1 MRTTPRTQRSQAM
14 IWFCWFVVLL
24 VLPWVYG
31 VPLARLEG
39 IAGYAPRSAPPS
51 ADASAVALV
60 VVPDPQPGARWPW
73 LAHSRWRKW
82 ALARYQAAQR
92 AYRRAVWAARGARC
106 LLAGAVTMAAVVDL
120 LTRAQLRRN
129 LGALPVLYQ
138 LLDIL
143 QVRQII
149 NRHCPSAAEIDQG
162 AVVIVLVLNRL
173 LAPRPLYKVADWVGQ
188 TVLHTMLGVP
198 AAKFNDDRLGRTLDA
213 IAPQARAIWL
223 DIVDQALLHFD
234 VDLRFLFYDLT
245 ALVMQ
250 GEFAASDLVD
260 YGFAHNTPS
269 DKQKIKV
276 GATAAADGN
285 VPLAYDSLSGR
296 TADLAT
302 VQQNME
308 RLCRLLERHGCPL
321 HEVLVIGDRGTMND
335 ELAVAYDRKQ
345 LQYLA
350 GLQPQQ
356 KAHRDL
362 LLAVPEAQFY
372 AHPLTTAEGAQGD
385 YFGLPCCITFTHAG
399 KTVMHRG
406 LVVLSGPMRH
416 AVRQGRA
423 RQLHELRE
431 ALTAVR
437 AKIGQKR
444 YRSVQEVQARA
455 ATCLRRSPVG
465 HLLIATAYQTESG
478 QVELGW
484 QIDGLAL
491 FHAMQ
496 HDGRYLL
503 VTNDWQ
509 LAPARML
516 ALYRSKDG
524 LEKRFE
530 VAKQDLHVRPLY
542 VHSDQRIQA
551 MLLLNMLALLA
562 YSLLERQARRRG
574 LALTTRRII
583 EQLENLTII
592 ETQCWDGSLVR
603 RLTPVDAEQA
613 ELLAALAQLLASVL
627 LPRYRPALPST
638 AAWAMPEYQPPPD
651 EPLA

>member
-1 MRTTPRTQRSQAM
+1 MRTTTRMHRSQALM
-14 IWFCWFVVLL
+14 WCCWFVVLL

-31 VPLARLEG
+31 VSLARLEG
-39 IAGYAPRSAPPS
+39 SAGHPPRAGLPPT
-51 ADASAVALV
+51 DASALALV
-60 VVPDPQPGARWPW
+60 VVPDPQPGVRWPW
-73 LAHSRWRKW
+73 LARSRWRKW

-92 AYRRAVWAARGARC
+92 AYRRAVWAARGAR
-106 LLAGAVTMAAVVDL
+106 LLLSGALTMAAVVDL

-129 LGALPVLYQ
+129 LGALPVLHQ

-149 NRHCPSAAEIDQG
+149 NRHCPSAAAVDQG
-162 AVVIVLVLNRL
+162 AVVVVLVLNRL

-188 TVLHTMLGVP
+188 TVLQTVLGVP

-234 VDLRFLFYDLT
+234 LDLRFLFYDLT

-250 GEFAASDLVD
+250 GEFAESDLVD

-269 DKQKIKV
+269 GKQKIKV
-276 GATAAADGN
+276 GATATADGN
-285 VPLAYDSLSGR
+285 VPLEYDALSGR

-308 RLCRLLERHGCPL
+308 RLCRLLERHGCPR
-321 HEVLVIGDRGTMND
+321 HEVLVIGDRGTLND
-335 ELAVAYDRKQ
+335 ELAVTYDRKQ
-345 LQYLA
+345 LKYLA

-356 KAHRDL
+356 QAHRDL
-362 LLAVPEAQFY
+362 LIDVPEVQFY
-372 AHPLTTAEGAQGD
+372 AHPLTTATGTQAD
-385 YFGLPCCITFTHAG
+385 YFGLPCCVTFTHEG
-399 KTVMHRG
+399 KTVTHRG
-406 LVVLSGPMRH
+406 LIVLSGPMRR

-423 RQLHELRE
+423 RQLHDLRA

-437 AKIGQKR
+437 TKIGQPR
-444 YRSVQEVQARA
+444 YRSVRDVQARA
-455 ATCLRRSPVG
+455 NTCLRRSPVG
-465 HLLIATAYQTESG
+465 HLLAATAYQGENG
-478 QVELGW
+478 QVDLRW
-484 QIDGLAL
+484 QVDGLAL
-491 FHAMQ
+491 FQAMQ

-509 LAPARML
+509 LAPARIL

-542 VHSDQRIQA
+542 VHSDARIQA

-574 LALTTRRII
+574 LVLTTRRII
-583 EQLENLTII
+583 EQLETLTII
-592 ETQCWDGSLVR
+592 ETHCWDGSLVR

-613 ELLAALAQLLASVL
+613 ELLAALAQLLTSVL
-627 LPRYRPALPST
+627 MPRRRPALPS
-638 AAWAMPEYQPPPD
+638 AAERTTPQCQPPPGVL
-651 EPLA
+651 PA